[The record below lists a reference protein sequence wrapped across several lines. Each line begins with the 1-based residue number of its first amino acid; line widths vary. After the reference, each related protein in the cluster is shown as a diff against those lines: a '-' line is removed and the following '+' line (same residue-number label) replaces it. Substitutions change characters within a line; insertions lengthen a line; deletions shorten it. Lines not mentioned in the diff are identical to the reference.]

1 MPLHIHLDAVGGAA
15 GDMFAAALLDARP
28 DLEPAVQKAIAAI
41 SGDDRLSFDAPAHG
55 DGVLRGKVF
64 TVACPAPPPSTPAAA
79 LRARMIAADLDD
91 AVKARAVAMLDLL
104 ADAEAQVHGIP
115 AEAVKFHELGGLD
128 TLVDLVAA
136 AVLINGLGPATWSCS
151 ALPRGRG
158 TVKTAHGHL
167 PVPAPATSILL
178 EGMVVI
184 DDGIDGERITPTGAA
199 ILRLLMPM
207 QAADYTPRRL
217 ITTGH
222 GFGTRRLSG
231 RSNVLRAQIHE
242 PSEVAAAD
250 RVAVLE
256 FEIDDQT
263 AEDLAVGLDH
273 MRAADGV
280 IDVVQQSAIG
290 KLGRHATQVRVLAA
304 PHRVDAV
311 ADLCFS
317 ETTTIGLRWTMAD
330 RIVLSRKNVAGDG
343 DQGAVRVKMVMR
355 PEGKWTAKAEIG
367 DVADHSGGHAG
378 RAKGRRR
385 AEDREIS
392 KAPND
397 GDD

>member
-1 MPLHIHLDAVGGAA
+1 MPLHVHLDALGGVA

-28 DLEPAVQKAIAAI
+28 DLEAAVQRAIAALG
-41 SGDDRLSFDAPAHG
+41 GDDKLSFEAAAHG
-55 DGVLRGKVF
+55 DGVLRGRVF
-64 TVACPAPPPSTPAAA
+64 TVACPAPPASTPAADLRDRMVAAA
-79 LRARMIAADLDD
+79 LDA

-115 AEAVKFHELGGLD
+115 AAEVKFHELGGLD

-136 AVLINGLGPATWSCS
+136 AMLIEALGSPTWSCG

-158 TVKTAHGHL
+158 TVRTAHGVL

-178 EGMVVI
+178 TGMTLV

-199 ILRLLMPM
+199 ILRHLAPA
-207 QAADYTPRRL
+207 QAADFTPRRL
-217 ITTGH
+217 IATGH
-222 GFGTRRLSG
+222 GFGTRRLTG

-242 PSEVAAAD
+242 PSEAAAAD

-263 AEDLAVGLDH
+263 AEDLAVGLDR

-280 IDVVQQSAIG
+280 IDVVQQSVIG
-290 KLGRHATQVRVLAA
+290 KQGRHATQVRVLAE
-304 PHRVDAV
+304 PSRIDAV
-311 ADLCFS
+311 AALCFL
-317 ETTTIGLRWTMAD
+317 ETTTIGLRWTVAD
-330 RIVLSRKNVAGDG
+330 RMVLSRENIAADG
-343 DQGAVRVKMVMR
+343 EPGAVRVKMVIR
-355 PEGKWTAKAEIG
+355 PDGKRTAKAEIG
-367 DVADHSGGHAG
+367 DVADRAGGHAG
-378 RAKGRRR
+378 RVTARWH
-385 AEDREIS
+385 AEN
-392 KAPND
+392 KALRKEWND